1 MKILVILRPDH
12 VLHPPHGWID
22 RLQETFERQDKKD
35 KKQIIDLVLD
45 LYQNLWSQWKKYFQD
60 DGNGDHKST
69 KVISQCPCC
78 DGISPPSSSKTR
90 YCQFYWDLVSSLL
103 SGACRLRQCNQDD
116 DQMIRIQDI
125 LPCFPTIQENDKITI
140 TTNDFWDSLF
150 QSPSVCSW
158 NSTPQDL
165 PSTISDEKDW
175 LSIMKLGRMVA
186 WSYEYLLDSS
196 FTTMDTM
203 DTIEIQLDESQEVFP
218 DNEEDPTTKIQ
229 SHKRMYTPFQ
239 TKHNKLKSHITTPHV
254 YTSKYT
260 IHLYDIEWL
269 VIKWIKGLGSYDDD
283 ISTVIPSYRCDE
295 LNRPLP
301 PWLIRSLFQRYKS
314 LNENGNGKRV
324 LLKPLELLVETDT
337 GYSLLETVFELDGLL
352 KEWKKKG
359 SNGYEEGLV
368 LNKRVLKFFW
378 EKRVEALKKRKED
391 LAYFLWE
398 SNYCV
403 QLFYE
408 GGPPPKVCPTVLF
421 THYLGQSMMWL
432 GEPFVSLIRG
442 GVDTTKQKKGL
453 EMMWE
458 GFWTR
463 SIFWNCSADKNT
475 TMFLGEFVL
484 TEHERS
490 HVFARLLSLLNH
502 QASKTSKTPNWASI
516 KTVSKSLSSNKKHLK
531 EKVMMRW
538 IEVFQHLLRSPD
550 TIPTTT
556 TTSST
561 SVEYFENFG
570 WIDEEHIR
578 EHGQQV
584 GYPEYVR
591 TACQKLADVFRDMLK
606 RNLFLLISSNLAYE
620 DNQSR
625 CLDHLSFLDHDKS
638 YPDLYTFR

>member
-1 MKILVILRPDH
+1 MKIFVILRPDH
-12 VLHPPHGWID
+12 VLHPPYGWID
-22 RLQETFERQDKKD
+22 RLQETFERQDKIKD
-35 KKQIIDLVLD
+35 KKQIIDLILD
-45 LYQNLWSQWKKYFQD
+45 LYKNLWSQWKTYSQVDGTD
-60 DGNGDHKST
+60 DPISIKLY
-69 KVISQCPCC
+69 SQCPCC
-78 DGISPPSSSKTR
+78 DGISPPSSSKKK

-103 SGACRLRQCNQDD
+103 TGACRLRQHKNNDGKMIPEMISFQDL
-116 DQMIRIQDI
+116 
-125 LPCFPTIQENDKITI
+125 LPCFPSIQENDKITI
-140 TTNDFWDSLF
+140 TTNDFWDSFF

-175 LSIMKLGRMVA
+175 LSIMRLGRMVA

-203 DTIEIQLDESQEVFP
+203 EIQLLVEVEEKEDENP
-218 DNEEDPTTKIQ
+218 NP
-229 SHKRMYTPFQ
+229 KRMYTHNTHIQ
-239 TKHNKLKSHITTPHV
+239 TKQNRMKPRITTPNL

-260 IHLYDIEWL
+260 IHLYDVEWL

-283 ISTVIPSYRCDE
+283 ISTVIPSYPCDE

-301 PWLIRSLFQRYKS
+301 PWLIRSLFHRYKS

-324 LLKPLELLVETDT
+324 LLKPLALLVDTET
-337 GYSLLETVFELDGLL
+337 GYSLLETVFELDGMI
-352 KEWKKKG
+352 KKAKKIG
-359 SNGYEEGLV
+359 SDGLIVNKTV
-368 LNKRVLKFFW
+368 LSFFW
-378 EKRVEALKKRKED
+378 EKRVQALQERKED

-408 GGPPPKVCPTVLF
+408 RGPPPKICPTVLF
-421 THYLGQSMMWL
+421 THYLGQSMMWI
-432 GEPFVSLIRG
+432 GEPFVSLIRC
-442 GVDTTKQKKGL
+442 GVDTTKQRKGL

-463 SIFWNCSADKNT
+463 SIFWNSTSGTDKNT

-484 TEHERS
+484 TEDERS
-490 HVFARLLSLLNH
+490 RVFARVLSLLNH
-502 QASKTSKTPNWASI
+502 QASKTTKTPNWASI
-516 KTVSKSLSSNKKHLK
+516 KTASKSLSSNKKHLK
-531 EKVMMRW
+531 EKVMERW
-538 IEVFQHLLRSPD
+538 IEVFQHLLRYPD

-556 TTSST
+556 TTTTPMTS

-578 EHGQQV
+578 EHGQQDR
-584 GYPEYVR
+584 YPEYVR
-591 TACQKLADVFRDMLK
+591 TACLRLADVFRDMLK

-638 YPDLYTFR
+638 YPDLYAFR